1 MLIRLLARFVLGVA
15 APLALLAAGLT
26 ASFCRTPEGD
36 LNSRFVLFLASGAT
50 AAVIGWTT
58 ATSWA
63 GAARWFALAIIGQA
77 AALQLIDAG
86 VRIHY
91 QHYRLPSEAWND
103 PYLRWQLLLVA
114 LQAAVVAI
122 GLAVRSSE
130 IAAWI
135 NGRRMLLLAVGMAA
149 SGALA
154 AAVSRDPRYYVLE
167 VSLATLLELVS
178 AANILLAVW
187 SISAGNLRLL
197 SSWSDFLLGS
207 REDTRPVSIDRFVLR
222 AALAVVISSAA
233 LMAVVYQRHPHVA
246 DEVVYVYQ
254 ARYFAAGQAVMPP
267 PPSVRGFE
275 IDLMEYLPRHW
286 YSVTPPGWPAVLAV
300 GVAVGVPW
308 LVNPLLGGLNIVL
321 SYLFL
326 GELYSRRT
334 ARLIVLLL
342 CLSPWQ
348 IFVSMS
354 YMNHALMMTAE
365 LLAFWGIAR
374 ARRSG
379 LARWALLA
387 GAGVGLGS
395 LIRPLDALIVAVLA
409 GLWAIGIGGR
419 RLKFP
424 VLVAFGLGTA
434 LVGAAALPYNWR
446 LTGNPMSSPLMSYL
460 DTRYGHNANAYGF
473 GPNRGL
479 GWATDAYPGH
489 TLFEA
494 IINAQLNGSCLNT
507 DLFGWSTGSLAFI
520 AICVLAGSL
529 RRPDWLM
536 IAVFAAVVLAY
547 APYWGT
553 GGPDFGAR
561 YWYVVL
567 IPCAVLSARGVE
579 WLESRTG
586 PRALAAVAA
595 LCALAAVNYIPW
607 RSLDKYRHYL
617 RMRPDIRTLAEDY
630 HFGRSLVLVRGEN
643 FPDYSSAAIYN
654 PINLH
659 ADAPVYAWDRSP
671 EVRAELLR
679 LYADRRVWIV
689 EGPSI
694 TGSGYRVASAAIS
707 LAESR

>member
-1 MLIRLLARFVLGVA
+1 MLIRSLARFLIGAA
-15 APLALLAAGLT
+15 APVALLAAGVT
-26 ASFCRTPEGD
+26 ASLCRTPEGE
-36 LNSRFVLFLASGAT
+36 LNGVFVLFLAFAG
-50 AAVIGWTT
+50 AAVVCGWTI

-63 GAARWFALAIIGQA
+63 SAARWLALAAIGQA
-77 AALQLIDAG
+77 ATLQLIDAG
-86 VRIHY
+86 IRIHY
-91 QHYRLPSEAWND
+91 QHYRLPSEAWKD
-103 PYLRWQLLLVA
+103 PYLRWPLLLAA
-114 LQAAVVAI
+114 LQVILVAI
-122 GLAVRSSE
+122 GLAARRNEIDSWMNRHRMILLAAG
-130 IAAWI
+130 IAAC
-135 NGRRMLLLAVGMAA
+135 GAA
-149 SGALA
+149 A
-154 AAVSRDPRYYVLE
+154 AAVSRDPRYYILE
-167 VSLATLLELVS
+167 ASLATLLEMVS
-178 AANILLAVW
+178 AANILLVAW
-187 SISAGNLRLL
+187 SLSAENLKSL
-197 SSWSDFLLGS
+197 SSWFGALLGP
-207 REDTRPVSIDRFVLR
+207 REDTRTATVDRFVLR
-222 AALAVVISSAA
+222 AALAVVISSGA
-233 LMAVVYQRHPHVA
+233 LMAFVYQRHPHVA

-275 IDLMEYLPRHW
+275 VDLMEYLPRHW

-300 GVAVGVPW
+300 GVALRVPW
-308 LVNPLLGGLNIVL
+308 LINPLLGGLNVVL

-342 CLSPWQ
+342 CFSPWQ
-348 IFVSMS
+348 IFISMS

-395 LIRPLDALIVAVLA
+395 LIRPLDGLIIAVLA
-409 GLWAIGIGGR
+409 GLWAIGIGGD
-419 RLKFP
+419 RLKFTA
-424 VLVAFGLGTA
+424 LAAFGLGTA
-434 LVGAAALPYNWR
+434 LVGAATLPYNWR

-460 DTRYGHNANAYGF
+460 DKRYSPNANAYGF
-473 GPNRGL
+473 GPDRGL

-489 TLFEA
+489 TPFEA
-494 IINAQLNGSCLNT
+494 VINAQLNASCLNT
-507 DLFGWSTGSLAFI
+507 DLFGWSTGSLALI
-520 AICVLAGSL
+520 AICVFAGSL

-536 IAVFAAVVLAY
+536 VAVFAAVVLAY

-567 IPCAVLSARGVE
+567 IPCAALSARGVE

-586 PRALAAVAA
+586 PRALAAVAV
-595 LCALAAVNYIPW
+595 LCVLAVVNYIPW

-654 PINLH
+654 PIDLQ

-679 LYADRRVWIV
+679 LYSDRRVWIV

-694 TGSGYRVASAAIS
+694 TGRGYRVASGAIS
-707 LAESR
+707 RAETR